1 MKFIFCMLAL
11 SASLLAGCQEAPKPL
26 SVIFLDIDGVL
37 IGARDLDPLSTRI
50 RQKLV
55 ELFGLKEESYR
66 GYTEL
71 QWRIAASHF
80 LDECAVENLEKL
92 IQRVN
97 EVSSVAIVLSSAWR
111 LDGTTDEIKNQ
122 MFKGAS
128 FAPFIIDKTPDED
141 WWRRRNGEEELS
153 PVALKKYGFP
163 LRTRGSEIN
172 YWLLENREKWNIQNF
187 VILDDVDY
195 GISER
200 YPDHFVEVCRML
212 SEEDAEKAYDI
223 LTRP

>member
-1 MKFIFCMLAL
+1 MRFIFCMLVL
-11 SASLLAGCQEAPKPL
+11 SASFLAEAQEAQKPL

-37 IGARDLDPLSTRI
+37 IGARDLDPLSTWI

-55 ELFGLKEESYR
+55 ELFGLKEEPYR

-80 LDECAVENLEKL
+80 LDECAVKNLEKL

-97 EVSSVAIVLSSAWR
+97 DVSSVAIVLSSAWR
-111 LDGTTDEIKNQ
+111 LDGTADEIKNQ
-122 MFKGAS
+122 MFRGAS

-153 PVALKKYGFP
+153 PDALKKYGFA

-200 YPDHFVEVCRML
+200 YPDHFVEVCWLL
-212 SEEDAEKAYDI
+212 SEADVEKAYDI